1 MREVKAPPKASVLIE
16 SMRDIGYRLETAL
29 ADIVDNSI
37 TAGATEIELLT
48 DIGSTDLKI
57 GVLDNG
63 VGMTEAEL
71 IEAMRPGSRSP
82 LEHREAADL
91 GRFGLGLKT
100 ASFSQ
105 CRRVTV
111 VSRKDGHTSVAI
123 WDLDRVAEVDDWVVQ
138 IPDDPMSILWTDR
151 LKESGTLVIWDKLDR
166 LIETA
171 DDATVDVAIFNE
183 QLDIARSHL
192 ELVFHRYLSG
202 ESGLTRVQMSLNGNQ
217 LVPLDPFNASHSATI
232 VGPVEK
238 ILVSGHPVQLQTFT
252 LPHHKKVTAT
262 QWDRY
267 GGPEGYLKNQG
278 FYVYREKRLIVHG
291 TWFGLARQTELTKLA
306 RVRVDTP
313 NELDPEWKIDV
324 MKSTAQPP
332 RLVRE
337 RLRRIIETIGNTSK
351 RVYTQ
356 RGRRLVSDNRLPVW
370 IRSQD
375 KGQINYA
382 INQDHPVYADLL
394 DKIPEDMKSDFR
406 RAIDFTGST
415 LPIDALY
422 ADFGNEPNAIS
433 VDNTVDELLEQT
445 AVTTY
450 KHLTLAQKMP
460 ENTAI
465 EMIKAA
471 EPFQSNWEVVE
482 RILDVVRM
490 EENSE
495 S

>member
-1 MREVKAPPKASVLIE
+1 MREVKARPKASVLIE

-37 TAGATEIELLT
+37 TAGATEVDLFSNIST
-48 DIGSTDLKI
+48 DDLKI
-57 GVLDNG
+57 AILDNG
-63 VGMTEAEL
+63 MGMTESEL

-111 VSRKDGHTSVAI
+111 VSRKKGDTSVAI

-138 IPDDPMSILWTDR
+138 IPDDPLSIPWADHLT
-151 LKESGTLVIWDKLDR
+151 ESGTLVVWDKLDR
-166 LIETA
+166 LTETA
-171 DDATVDVAIFNE
+171 EEAVVDVATINE

-202 ESGLTRVQMSLNGNQ
+202 ESGLTRVRMSLNGNQ
-217 LVPLDPFNASHSATI
+217 LVSFDPFNPGNPATI
-232 VGPVEK
+232 VGPVET
-238 ILVSGHPVQLQTFT
+238 ILVSGHPVLLQTFT
-252 LPHHKKVTAT
+252 LPHHKKVTPGE
-262 QWDRY
+262 WERY
-267 GGPEGYLKNQG
+267 GGPDGYLKNQG

-291 TWFGLARQTELTKLA
+291 SWFGLARQTELTKLA
-306 RVRVDTP
+306 RVRIDTP
-313 NELDPEWKIDV
+313 NELDTEWKIDV
-324 MKSTAQPP
+324 KKASAQPP

-337 RLRRIIETIGNTSK
+337 RLRRIIETIGATSK

-356 RGRRLVSDNRLPVW
+356 RGRRLVNDNRLPVW

-375 KGQINYA
+375 KGQISYA
-382 INQDHPVYADLL
+382 INQEHPVYADLIE
-394 DKIPEDMKSDFR
+394 KIPEDMKSDFR

-433 VDNTVDELLEQT
+433 VDTTVDDVLEQT
-445 AVTTY
+445 AITTFR
-450 KHLTLAQKMP
+450 HLTLTLKMP
-460 ENTAI
+460 ESAAI
-465 EMIKAA
+465 DMIKAA
-471 EPFQSNWEVVE
+471 EPFQSNWEVVQRVLATLE
-482 RILDVVRM
+482 L
-490 EENSE
+490 EEDSG